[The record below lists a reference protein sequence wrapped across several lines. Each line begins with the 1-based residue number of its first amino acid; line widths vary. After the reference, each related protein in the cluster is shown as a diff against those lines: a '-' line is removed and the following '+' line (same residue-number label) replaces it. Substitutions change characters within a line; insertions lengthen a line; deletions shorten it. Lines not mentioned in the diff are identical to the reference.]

1 MCQSQFY
8 DWGNTLGQ
16 KFLRSQA
23 ATSGNGIFTG
33 HLNSSNSSPSAA
45 QIVSSCVCGMRGKVL
60 GVFCSTDGKIENY
73 EQKGKTFVCVCVAAF
88 SAAMAQKLIC
98 CRFQLD
104 THSFAPLPL
113 HTPWLLATLLVRGSF
128 SILFM
133 ALQVQ
138 VNMCDKRPHE
148 AQWQSFILAKLLNK
162 NASLLLYWNLSCV
175 ACSWTGCPVSDS
187 SAGHLSLREI
197 ERRVIDGAGTETETE
212 IGTARDCGWD
222 RHSEIKRLAAV
233 SAGNRL
239 ILSSFS
245 TH

>member
-1 MCQSQFY
+1 MGKYF
-8 DWGNTLGQ
+8 GPKVFT
-16 KFLRSQA
+16 FA
-23 ATSGNGIFTG
+23 SGNKRKWHFYW
-33 HLNSSNSSPSAA
+33 PSK
-45 QIVSSCVCGMRGKVL
+45 QFEQLPKCRTDCVQLCVWHEGRGRGRGPWLVS
-60 GVFCSTDGKIENY
+60 STDGKIENY
-73 EQKGKTFVCVCVAAF
+73 EQKGKTFVCVWQHFLLQWHKNWFVVDF
-88 SAAMAQKLIC
+88 SW
-98 CRFQLD
+98 
-104 THSFAPLPL
+104 THTASLSSPSSLL
-113 HTPWLLATLLVRGSF
+113 SCLWLLATLLVRGSF

-197 ERRVIDGAGTETETE
+197 ERRVIDGAGTETETG